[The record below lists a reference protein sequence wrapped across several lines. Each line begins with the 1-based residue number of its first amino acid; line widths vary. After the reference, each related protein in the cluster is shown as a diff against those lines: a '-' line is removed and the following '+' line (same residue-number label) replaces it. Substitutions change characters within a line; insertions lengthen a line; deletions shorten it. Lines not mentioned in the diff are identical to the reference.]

1 MCSPFSSTVGFSNLS
16 LAAFSSGVI
25 SLTRF
30 FGTSNGT
37 KLDFGAFLPEIYTGE
52 VSCSYEAASY
62 TGGGGGVFLISF
74 SASFS
79 LANLAA
85 ALAFNFLIKSEALD
99 FTGAAATTGAGAFI
113 LISAFGASTTGAVS
127 TAAAGSALA
136 STKAYG
142 AADFLSSAFY
152 LSSVTVKS
160 NAEASISSFLP
171 ALSEVFD
178 SASVFLVYLS
188 TASAF
193 LFSLTVSGVGVYKVP
208 LSSAAF
214 SNGD

>member
-1 MCSPFSSTVGFSNLS
+1 
-16 LAAFSSGVI
+16 
-25 SLTRF
+25 
-30 FGTSNGT
+30 
-37 KLDFGAFLPEIYTGE
+37 LPGIYTG
-52 VSCSYEAASY
+52 VASCSYGAASY
-62 TGGGGGVFLISF
+62 TGGGVFLIICL
-74 SASFS
+74 ARFS

-99 FTGAAATTGAGAFI
+99 FTGAATTGAGAFI
-113 LISAFGASTTGAVS
+113 LVSAFGASTTGAVS
-127 TAAAGSALA
+127 TDVAGSALA

-142 AADFLSSAFY
+142 AADFLESSAFY

-178 SASVFLVYLS
+178 SAPVFLSSLATV
-188 TASAF
+188 SAT
-193 LFSLTVSGVGVYKVP
+193 LFSLTVSGVGVYNSVDP
-208 LSSAAF
+208 LSWEAF

>member
-1 MCSPFSSTVGFSNLS
+1 M
-16 LAAFSSGVI
+16 
-25 SLTRF
+25 
-30 FGTSNGT
+30 
-37 KLDFGAFLPEIYTGE
+37 
-52 VSCSYEAASY
+52 
-62 TGGGGGVFLISF
+62 
-74 SASFS
+74 
-79 LANLAA
+79 ANLAA

-99 FTGAAATTGAGAFI
+99 FTGAAATTRAGAFI

-171 ALSEVFD
+171 DLSVFD
-178 SASVFLVYLS
+178 SASVFLVSLS

-193 LFSLTVSGVGVYKVP
+193 LFSLTVTGVGVYKTSP
-208 LSSAAF
+208 LSSDAF
-214 SNGD
+214 SNGDLS